1 MTGFI
6 EKTMLIFE
14 KQVEENKTL
23 KEEAETIFQM
33 GKVMQLE
40 SKEFLK
46 LNKAKGTVG
55 PENVMRGGIWVIE
68 NVEGKSEL
76 IEAQVQSTPIIEQQK
91 RVCLKDVEA

>member
-1 MTGFI
+1 MNNNHAANMTEFI

-46 LNKAKGTVG
+46 LNKERTGTRVSNKTG
-55 PENVMRGGIWVIE
+55 ALRN
-68 NVEGKSEL
+68 S
-76 IEAQVQSTPIIEQQK
+76 IIKKAIIFLREK
-91 RVCLKDVEA
+91 